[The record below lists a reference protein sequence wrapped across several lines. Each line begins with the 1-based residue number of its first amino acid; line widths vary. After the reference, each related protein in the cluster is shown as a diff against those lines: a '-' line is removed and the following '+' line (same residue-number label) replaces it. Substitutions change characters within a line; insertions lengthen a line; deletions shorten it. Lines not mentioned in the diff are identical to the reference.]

1 MSGGARAS
9 DGQHND
15 GSTVDLPVVTLVTD
29 TEIDL
34 TGTAVRRANACVG
47 QLVDAARDP
56 GSRPD

>member
-15 GSTVDLPVVTLVTD
+15 GSTVDLPVVTLVAN

-34 TGTAVRRANACVG
+34 TGTAVLRASASAG
-47 QLVDAARDP
+47 QLADAARDP